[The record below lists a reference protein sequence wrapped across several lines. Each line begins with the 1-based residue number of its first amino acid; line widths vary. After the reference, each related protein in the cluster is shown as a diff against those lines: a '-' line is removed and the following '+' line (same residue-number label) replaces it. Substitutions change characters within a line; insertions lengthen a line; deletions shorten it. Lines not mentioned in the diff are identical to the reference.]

1 MNLERKYDIWREGEL
16 YNYLLVYGVV
26 MISIEVDA
34 FRQSYNMFKSL
45 EPLASQAM
53 EPAAGKF
60 LPKRTGFSA
69 VEKQSVYCSFL
80 SVLLDY

>member
-1 MNLERKYDIWREGEL
+1 
-16 YNYLLVYGVV
+16 
-26 MISIEVDA
+26 MISIEDDA

-53 EPAAGKF
+53 ELAAGKF